1 MTVSRHPA
9 TRSKRDFAI
18 KTDLS
23 NEYLPS
29 KFEINFSTFYTIGI
43 NNINRGVRYYKQ
55 ANDGFQTR
63 ATNISTNDVATH
75 EKWSR
80 DPTLSRDPWFE
91 NRWSIYSLAVPRISV

>member
-55 ANDGFQTR
+55 ANDGFRTR
-63 ATNISTNDVATH
+63 ANFIENVHFSNISTNDVATL
-75 EKWSR
+75 EKWPR
-80 DPTLSRDPWFE
+80 DT
-91 NRWSIYSLAVPRISV
+91 